1 MASIGLG
8 AQTPPP
14 SPSTQLDPEQSGEE
28 GFELGSLL
36 SVSFGDDA
44 SGYFWRFIF
53 QSSYAPEN
61 CLQRGGRGIFL

>member
-28 GFELGSLL
+28 GFGLGSLL

-44 SGYFWRFIF
+44 SGYSCRISVH
-53 QSSYAPEN
+53 SSLAVGDFCDE
-61 CLQRGGRGIFL
+61 R